1 MANGKTLTVGNLEA
15 LGAGRLAA
23 LLLEISS
30 GDLAAKRRLRLAIA
44 GDAAAA
50 EAAREVAKRLASI
63 AKARSFI
70 DWRMVKPL
78 AADLEAQRKAVLDL
92 VAPTDPREAFELVWR
107 LVSCAEGVFARSDDG
122 SGRLAAVFHQAAR
135 DLGPLAQAAG
145 LDPAPLAER
154 TFDAL
159 RGDGYG
165 QWKELVP
172 ILAQQLGQ
180 PGLDRLK
187 QLVEVW
193 RAEPV
198 VTPPDAEREVIGWSS
213 SGKIYAD
220 EAENGH
226 RRSTAKFVLQQ
237 IADAL
242 GDVDAYIAELGDGAR
257 RVPAVAAEIA
267 QRLLAAGRAHEAW
280 AAIEAVERGERGWLT
295 IEWEQ
300 ARIDVLEALGRA
312 EEAQAFRWRR
322 FLETLNAVHLRA
334 YLRKLDDFDDFD
346 AEQRAMTHALG
357 FGDVHQALGF
367 LLAWPDLE
375 RASRLVVARARSLDG
390 DLYELLTPAA
400 DALDAKHPLAA
411 TLVRRAMID
420 FTLSAARASR
430 YRHAARHLAECA
442 SLARRIEDFG
452 GALEHSAYLRS
463 LRTAHPR
470 KAAFWQEV
478 DQA

>member
-1 MANGKTLTVGNLEA
+1 MATA
-15 LGAGRLAA
+15 
-23 LLLEISS
+23 
-30 GDLAAKRRLRLAIA
+30 
-44 GDAAAA
+44 
-50 EAAREVAKRLASI
+50 
-63 AKARSFI
+63 
-70 DWRMVKPL
+70 
-78 AADLEAQRKAVLDL
+78 
-92 VAPTDPREAFELVWR
+92 
-107 LVSCAEGVFARSDDG
+107 
-122 SGRLAAVFHQAAR
+122 SGRSWSR
-135 DLGPLAQAAG
+135 S
-145 LDPAPLAER
+145 
-154 TFDAL
+154 
-159 RGDGYG
+159 
-165 QWKELVP
+165 
-172 ILAQQLGQ
+172 LAQQLGQ

-198 VTPPDAEREVIGWSS
+198 VTPLDAEREVIGWSS

-226 RRSTAKFVLQQ
+226 RRSTAKLVLQQ

-242 GDVDAYIAELGDGAR
+242 GDVDAYIAELGSGAR

-267 QRLLAAGRAHEAW
+267 QRLLAAGRAQEAW
-280 AAIEAVERGERGWLT
+280 AAIEAVERGEREWLS
-295 IEWEQ
+295 IEWEL

-322 FLETLNAVHLRA
+322 YLETLNAVHLRA
-334 YLRKLDDFDDFD
+334 YLRKLGDFDDFD

-357 FGDVHQALGF
+357 FEDVHHALGF
-367 LLAWPDLE
+367 LVAWPDLE
-375 RASRLVVARARSLDG
+375 RASRLVVARARNLDG

-452 GALEHSAYLRS
+452 GAPDHSAYLRS
-463 LRTAHPR
+463 LRATHPR